1 MPSPE
6 RKKNKHK
13 KKDKDSSHRSSPKHK
28 SKKKKSSRTPSRG
41 REKKK
46 DYKKEIKESPHNT
59 QTLSDKQLTD
69 MFGSLPGFNLEI
81 LKKIQEQMKDGRRPS
96 NDDQQ
101 QLMGL
106 SAYGFLPIVNQ
117 QIPIVLPTPGT
128 KKSSRQQKN
137 MKNTFKQRMLVPF
150 TYDTLMVI
158 LEDQFYQDQ
167 LPEELITQI
176 KRRII
181 DLIKKRVQDQKQEEF
196 NEKIEKLEQDL
207 KKPMI
212 LDEQQQQQQQQQQLN
227 LIKSIF
233 TVLQNN
239 KEDGHQQSQ
248 LSTDIKDL
256 LQPMEIETPN
266 IVEKD
271 LYEEAKLLFR

>member
-41 REKKK
+41 KKK

-106 SAYGFLPIVNQ
+106 SAFGFLPIINQ

-158 LEDQFYQDQ
+158 LEDQFYQEQ
-167 LPEELITQI
+167 LTDDILSQI
-176 KRRII
+176 KKRII

-212 LDEQQQQQQQQQQLN
+212 QDESLQQQQQQQQLN

-239 KEDGHQQSQ
+239 KEDGIHSQ
-248 LSTDIKDL
+248 LYTDIKDL
-256 LQPMEIETPN
+256 LQPMEIETQN
-266 IVEKD
+266 NFEKD
-271 LYEEAKLLFR
+271 LYEEAKQLFK